1 MRSRTAARKMGSFGL
16 LRKRFAVAA
25 DQRLGHFDHLTS
37 EVSDIAV
44 GYLCSTQVE
53 MRSDLVTNPHF
64 LADPLKHRL
73 QCQFFHLIIYTPLPA
88 NDQLFRET
96 LYSVT

>member
-1 MRSRTAARKMGSFGL
+1 MRARTAARKMVSFRL

-25 DQRLGHFDHLTS
+25 DQRLGHFDYFTS
-37 EVSDIAV
+37 EVSDITV
-44 GYLCSTQVE
+44 GYLGSTQVE
-53 MRSDLVTNPHF
+53 MRSDLITNPHF

-73 QCQFFHLIIYTPLPA
+73 QCQFFHLIIYTPLTA

-96 LYSVT
+96 LHPVT